1 MQTHSV
7 AVTLACALGLAVA
20 ANAAAPQV
28 IAWPVDALVKVFP
41 ADGPPSPPPPSPP
54 GLVAA
59 RNQHVALQ
67 LALRSSTRLEGVS
80 AECRP
85 LEGPGGTL
93 AADVRVQAVGLVVVG
108 SRTDDVPDDELV
120 GEAPGW
126 YPDPLVDLPLALDGG
141 RTRTVWATIHVPKDA
156 RPGLYRSAV
165 VVRHGGREIGR
176 SDFRLRVAAADVPSE
191 RTLRVTN
198 WFRVDDRHAKQFW
211 DAPQFSERW
220 WSLAA
225 NLARVMAEYRQ
236 SVVLTP
242 TLDLVDLLPGDEPR
256 FAFDRFDRWVET
268 FQGAGAIGFIEG
280 EHLVGRAGGYDEPL
294 VVPVLLREG
303 ERVRKVE
310 LPFEDARVHPFLEAF
325 LPALGRH
332 LDEKG
337 WKPAYLQHVLDEPHG
352 EEPAAYARVAALV
365 RKHLPGVP
373 TIDAIDAKDVPDALR
388 EASDV
393 WVPQLGRFDD
403 QLALLAERQRAGH
416 EVWFYTCLF
425 PRGRYMNRLMDFPL
439 VKTRLLH
446 WLDYRYSLTGFLHW
460 GWNFWGPEPTKDTQP
475 VINLNQTLLPSGDAF
490 IVYPDRTGLS
500 VLPSIRLEAMR
511 AGIEDYEMLVALA
524 RRDRAAAD
532 ALAREAVATFTDY
545 VRDPAAF
552 RRIEAKLVEA
562 LAAR

>member
-1 MQTHSV
+1 VRARSV
-7 AVTLACALGLAVA
+7 GLLAFGLAVA
-20 ANAAAPQV
+20 VEAAPPV
-28 IAWPVDALVKVFP
+28 RVWPVDALVKVFP
-41 ADGPPSPPPPSPP
+41 ADRPPSRPADTPE
-54 GLVAA
+54 LVAA

-67 LALRSSTRLEGVS
+67 VALRATARLEGVA

-85 LEGPGGTL
+85 LEGPAGTL
-93 AADVRVQAVGLVVVG
+93 PADVRVPAVGLVVVG

-126 YPDPLVDLPLALDGG
+126 YPDPLVDLPLTLEAD
-141 RTRTVWATIHVPKDA
+141 RTRAVLVTIHVPKEA

-165 VVRHGGREIGR
+165 VVRQGDREIGR
-176 SDFRLRVAAADVPSE
+176 SAFRLRVAAADVPAE

-211 DAPQFSERW
+211 GAPQFSDPW
-220 WSLAA
+220 WNLVA

-236 SVVLTP
+236 NVVLTP
-242 TLDLVDLLPGDEPR
+242 TLDLVELLPGEGSR
-256 FAFDRFDRWVET
+256 FGFDRFDRWVET
-268 FQGAGAIGFIEG
+268 FQRAGAIFIEG

-294 VVPVLLREG
+294 VVPVLLQEG
-303 ERVRKVE
+303 PKIRKVE
-310 LPFEDARVHPFLEAF
+310 LPLDDPRVQPFLDAF
-325 LPALGRH
+325 LPALNRH
-332 LDEKG
+332 LEEKG

-373 TIDAIDAKDVPDALR
+373 TIDAIDAHDVPDALR

-403 QLALLAERQRAGH
+403 QLALLAERQHAGH

-439 VKTRLLH
+439 LKTRLLH
-446 WLDYRYSLTGFLHW
+446 WVNYRHSLTGFLHW

-490 IVYPDRTGLS
+490 IVYPDRARLS
-500 VLPSIRLEAMR
+500 VFSSVRLEAMR

-532 ALAREAVATFTDY
+532 AIAREAVATLTDY

-552 RRIEAKLVEA
+552 RRIEAKLIES